1 MPREATSDSLWNSSR
16 DNHDDDV
23 EMIMILYND
32 VDNEDALEND
42 VEQKAV
48 FVHPTCHFEHVSCS
62 ASTFVS
68 LP

>member
-23 EMIMILYND
+23 EMIMIVYND
-32 VDNEDALEND
+32 VDNEDGLEYGN
-42 VEQKAV
+42 EQKAV

-62 ASTFVS
+62 ASTFDG

>member
-32 VDNEDALEND
+32 VDNEDALEYGD
-42 VEQKAV
+42 KQKAV
-48 FVHPTCHFEHVSCS
+48 DVHVTCRLEHVNCS
-62 ASTFVS
+62 ASTFDG

>member
-23 EMIMILYND
+23 EILYND
-32 VDNEDALEND
+32 VDNEDALENGG
-42 VEQKAV
+42 EQKAV

>member
-23 EMIMILYND
+23 EMIMILYNY

-42 VEQKAV
+42 GEQKVV

>member
-23 EMIMILYND
+23 EILYND
-32 VDNEDALEND
+32 VDNDDALENGG
-42 VEQKAV
+42 EQKAV

-62 ASTFVS
+62 ASTFDG